1 MEDINIESLDAE
13 AVVAEIFNSTV
24 DEIVCEVNIP
34 ADCLS
39 DASLLGVARNTTS
52 GGRPSSEYLVK

>member
-1 MEDINIESLDAE
+1 MEEINVESLDPN
-13 AVVAEIFNSTV
+13 AVVQEIFDSTLE
-24 DEIVCEVNIP
+24 EIVSEVNIP